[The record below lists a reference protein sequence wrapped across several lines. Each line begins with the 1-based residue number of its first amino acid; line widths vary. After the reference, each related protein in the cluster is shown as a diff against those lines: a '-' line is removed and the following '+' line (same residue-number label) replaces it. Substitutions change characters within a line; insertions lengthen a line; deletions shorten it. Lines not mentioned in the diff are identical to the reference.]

1 MDNNS
6 FICDTF
12 LQPLPHFGRGF
23 FLLCSDYS
31 NILLKSYNMR
41 ACSLAHLN
49 VPTIDIIKEMG
60 NEKKTNEDNYLECL
74 SFTKAKQIY
83 GDLLPKKVLDRLKYE
98 LQIIK
103 HRGASGYFLFIH
115 DVVNTAQSEL
125 GVWIG
130 PGRGTAASSLLC
142 YCLGITKIDPLRH
155 DLLFERFLHPD
166 GITFPDID
174 IDTDN
179 DGRER
184 IVSWLQ
190 KKYGKECCAHIA
202 TGKDLHQCGFVVADK
217 PITNWASISILDI
230 EDSSGKQKRINCVQY
245 NDIKSLGLI
254 KYDFINLETLTQ
266 LKEIC
271 GLVKMKKGKDLDVEK
286 IPINEN
292 KTMDLFQ
299 RGHTDDIF
307 LFSSNDMKKYLQE
320 FKPTSFKDLVILNC
334 LYRPGSMDDI
344 AAVIKQKY
352 STKPIEYIIPCMKSV
367 LHNTYGIIV
376 YQEQIMM
383 LSRLIA
389 DFNKS
394 ESALLRMAI
403 GMFKKEILPALRNQF
418 IRGGIKNGYKKT
430 ALEKLWNE
438 IESKGRYIF
447 NKSHSV
453 CYTWL
458 AYQMAYLKANYPKE
472 FVQVMEK
479 YHS

>member
-1 MDNNS
+1 
-6 FICDTF
+6 
-12 LQPLPHFGRGF
+12 
-23 FLLCSDYS
+23 
-31 NILLKSYNMR
+31 MR

-60 NEKKTNEDNYLECL
+60 NEKKNNEDNYLEYL
-74 SFTKAKQIY
+74 SFVKAKQIY
-83 GDLLPKKVLDRLKYE
+83 GDLLPKGVLDRLKYE

-115 DVVNTAQSEL
+115 DVVYTAQSEL
-125 GVWIG
+125 DVWIG

-142 YCLGITKIDPLRH
+142 YCLGITKIDPLKY
-155 DLLFERFLHPD
+155 DLLFERFLNPED
-166 GITFPDID
+166 ITFPDID

-179 DGRER
+179 VGKER
-184 IVSWLQ
+184 IILWLQ
-190 KKYGKECCAHIA
+190 KKYGKACCAHIA

-254 KYDFINLETLTQ
+254 KYDFISLETLTQ

-271 GLVKMKKGKDLDVEK
+271 GLVKMKKDKDLDVEK
-286 IPINEN
+286 IPINDN

-320 FKPTSFKDLVILNC
+320 FKPTSFENLVILNC

-344 AAVIKQKY
+344 AAVIKQKN
-352 STKPIEYIIPCMKSV
+352 STKPIEYIIPCMDSV

-389 DFNKS
+389 NFNKS

-403 GMFKKEILPALRNQF
+403 GMFKKEMLPVLRNQF
-418 IRGGIKNGYKKT
+418 IKGGIKNGYKKS

-447 NKSHSV
+447 NNSHSV